1 MLRKEKTLFVSDLDG
16 TLLTP
21 TATLADGD
29 ANRINA
35 LTARGVN
42 ITYATAR
49 TIESAGKILGDI
61 RFAPDAAPVCLMNG
75 VLACDMFTR
84 HYVDSA
90 KFSTGCADEL
100 LRRLTDAGAYPFIYT
115 LTENER
121 LMTHY
126 REIRNPAMRKFM
138 DERKIR
144 YGKPFRQ
151 ITDVSAGLSAVEGD
165 VIYFCMIAEE
175 EEVLRAC
182 RAIETVSG
190 IKKTYYEDSYAP
202 GTWYLEIFDEKASKK
217 HAVEFLREYTGA
229 ETIVCFG
236 DNRND
241 LPMFEAADVA
251 VAVPNAADVV
261 KDAADDIAENGVVA
275 YIEKFAEVRS
285 W

>member
-1 MLRKEKTLFVSDLDG
+1 MMLKKEKTLFVSDLDG

-29 ANRINA
+29 ADRINA
-35 LTARGVN
+35 LTARGIR

-49 TIESAGKILGDI
+49 TIESAGKILGDLT
-61 RFAPDAAPVCLMNG
+61 FAPGAVPVCLMNG
-75 VLACDMFTR
+75 VLAYDMAAR

-90 KFSTGCADEL
+90 RFSTGCADEL
-100 LRRLTDAGAYPFIYT
+100 LRCLTDAGAYPFIYT

-126 REIRNPAMRKFM
+126 RDIRNPAMQAFM

-151 ITDVSAGLSAVEGD
+151 ISDVSEVEGD
-165 VIYFCMIAEE
+165 VIYFCMIAERE
-175 EEVLRAC
+175 DVLRAC
-182 RAIETVSG
+182 RAIEDVNG

-217 HAVEFLREYTGA
+217 HAVEFLRAFTEAEY
-229 ETIVCFG
+229 IVCFG

-251 VAVPNAADVV
+251 VAVPNAADAV
-261 KDAADDIAENGVVA
+261 KEAADDVAENGVVA
-275 YIEKFAEVRS
+275 YIEKFAEEQS